1 MHLQCF
7 FLISYYL
14 FLLRFGILTEF
25 DVLDRYVDGEEF
37 YYCIE
42 YVLVSV
48 LVGIF
53 EWIGI

>member
-14 FLLRFGILTEF
+14 FLLRFGVLMEF

>member
-1 MHLQCF
+1 MHLQYF
-7 FLISYYL
+7 FLIFYYL
-14 FLLRFGILTEF
+14 FLLRFGVLMEF
-25 DVLDRYVDGEEF
+25 DVLDRYVGGEEF

-42 YVLVSV
+42 PVLVSF